1 MIGANKVITCFV
13 EQKDETYKR
22 YLITGAT
29 WRELTAVSTTDK
41 GLTLD
46 NFVKIRIPIES
57 APEGFTPQ
65 KEMLVVQGE
74 CNENV
79 GVDITASAL
88 KRKYNAVTIKSV
100 TYNTDGQCPHWKLEG
115 V

>member
-22 YLITGAT
+22 YPVAGVT
-29 WRELTAVSTTDK
+29 WREVTAVSTTDK
-41 GLTLD
+41 GLNLD

-65 KEMLVVQGE
+65 KEML
-74 CNENV
+74 
-79 GVDITASAL
+79 ITASAL

>member
-1 MIGANKVITCFV
+1 MIGADKDITCFV

-22 YLITGAT
+22 HLVVGAT
-29 WRELTAVSTTDK
+29 WREVTAVSTTDK
-41 GLTLD
+41 GLNLD
-46 NFVKIRIPIES
+46 NFVKIRIPIEN

-65 KEMLVVQGE
+65 KEMLVVQGD

-79 GVDITASAL
+79 GVDIPSSAL
-88 KRKYNAVTIKSV
+88 KRRYNAVTIKSV
-100 TYNTDGQCPHWKLEG
+100 TYNTERQCPHWKLEG

>member
-1 MIGANKVITCFV
+1 MIGATKTLTCYV

-22 YLITGAT
+22 YRIDGAT
-29 WRELTAVSTTDK
+29 WRAVTAVSTTDK
-41 GLTLD
+41 GLNLD
-46 NFVKIRIPIES
+46 NFVKIRIPIENV
-57 APEGFTPQ
+57 PEGFAPQ

-74 CNENV
+74 CNENI
-79 GVDITASAL
+79 GGDITASAL
-88 KRKYNAVTIKSV
+88 KRRYNAVTIKSV

>member
-46 NFVKIRIPIES
+46 NFVKIRIPIEN

-65 KEMLVVQGE
+65 KEMLVMQE

>member
-1 MIGANKVITCFV
+1 MIGASKTLTCYV
-13 EQKDETYKR
+13 EQNDETYQK
-22 YLITGAT
+22 YQVNGAT
-29 WRELTAVSTTDK
+29 WREVTAVNTTDK

-46 NFVKIRIPIES
+46 DFVKIRIPVEH
-57 APEGFTPQ
+57 APQGFVPK

-88 KRKYNAVTIKSV
+88 KRKHNAVTIKSV

>member
-1 MIGANKVITCFV
+1 MIGANKGITCYV

-29 WRELTAVSTTDK
+29 WREITAVSTTDK
-41 GLTLD
+41 GLNLD
-46 NFVKIRIPIES
+46 NFVKIRIPIENV
-57 APEGFTPQ
+57 AEDFTPK

-88 KRKYNAVTIKSV
+88 KRKHNAVTIKSV

>member
-1 MIGANKVITCFV
+1 MIGADKIITCYV

-22 YLITGAT
+22 YLVDGAT
-29 WRELTAVSTTDK
+29 WREVTAVSTTDK
-41 GLTLD
+41 GLILD
-46 NFVKIRIPIES
+46 NFVKIRIPIENV
-57 APEGFTPQ
+57 PEVFTPQ
-65 KEMLVVQGE
+65 KEMLVVKGE

-79 GVDITASAL
+79 GVDITVSAL

-100 TYNTDGQCPHWKLEG
+100 TYDTDGKCPHWKLEG

>member
-1 MIGANKVITCFV
+1 MIGENKVITCFV

-46 NFVKIRIPIES
+46 NSVKIRIPIEN
-57 APEGFTPQ
+57 APESFTPQ
-65 KEMLVVQGE
+65 KEMLVVQGD

>member
-1 MIGANKVITCFV
+1 MIGADKIITCFV
-13 EQKDETYKR
+13 EQNDETYR
-22 YLITGAT
+22 EYLVAGVT
-29 WRELTAVSTTDK
+29 WREVTAVST
-41 GLTLD
+41 
-46 NFVKIRIPIES
+46 IRIPIEN
-57 APEGFTPQ
+57 APESFTPQ
-65 KEMLVVQGE
+65 KEMLVLQGN

>member
-46 NFVKIRIPIES
+46 NFVKIRIPIEN
-57 APEGFTPQ
+57 APESFTPQ
-65 KEMLVVQGE
+65 KEMLVVQGD

-79 GVDITASAL
+79 GVDITALSL
-88 KRKYNAVTIKSV
+88 I
-100 TYNTDGQCPHWKLEG
+100 HI
-115 V
+115 

>member
-1 MIGANKVITCFV
+1 MIGADKIITCYV
-13 EQKDETYKR
+13 EQEDETYRR
-22 YLITGAT
+22 YLVDGAT
-29 WRELTAVSTTDK
+29 WREVTAVSTTDK
-41 GLTLD
+41 GLSLD
-46 NFVKIRIPIES
+46 NFVKIRIPIEN
-57 APEGFTPQ
+57 APEGFTPR
-65 KEMLVVQGE
+65 KEMLAVQGD

-100 TYNTDGQCPHWKLEG
+100 TDNTDGQGPHWKLEG

>member
-1 MIGANKVITCFV
+1 MIGADKVITCFA

-22 YLITGAT
+22 YPIAGAT
-29 WRELTAVSTTDK
+29 WREVTAVSTTDK
-41 GLTLD
+41 GLNLD
-46 NFVKIRIPIES
+46 NFVKIRIPIEN

-65 KEMLVVQGE
+65 KEMLVVQGD

-100 TYNTDGQCPHWKLEG
+100 TYNTDGQGPHWKLEG